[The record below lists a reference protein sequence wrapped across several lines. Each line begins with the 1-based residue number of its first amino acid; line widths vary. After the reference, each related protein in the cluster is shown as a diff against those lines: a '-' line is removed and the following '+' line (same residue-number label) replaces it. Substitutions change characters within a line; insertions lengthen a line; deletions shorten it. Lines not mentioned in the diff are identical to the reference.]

1 MSGRPSHLVQILLP
15 KETGG
20 GAPVSRRWFDTLL
33 KELTDKFGGV
43 TSFLRSPGEGLWQNS
58 GEKEQDSIA
67 VIEVMADEIDRA
79 YWRSL
84 RERLERELMQNEI
97 VIRAQAI
104 QLL

>member
-1 MSGRPSHLVQILLP
+1 MTGRPANLVQILLP

-20 GAPVSRRWFDTLL
+20 GDPVSRQWFDALL
-33 KELTDKFGGV
+33 KELTDRFGGV
-43 TSFLRSPGEGLWQNS
+43 TSFIRSSGEGLWQNGS
-58 GEKEQDSIA
+58 EKKRDSIA
-67 VIEVMADEIDRA
+67 VIEVMADELDQG

-97 VIRAQAI
+97 IIRAQAI

>member
-1 MSGRPSHLVQILLP
+1 VQILLP

-20 GAPVSRRWFDTLL
+20 GEPVSGQWFDAFL
-33 KELTDKFGGV
+33 KELTDRFGGV
-43 TSFLRSPGEGLWQNS
+43 TRFLRSPGEDIWQNG
-58 GEKEQDSIA
+58 GEKERDSIA
-67 VIEVMADEIDRA
+67 VIEVMADELDRT

-84 RERLERELMQNEI
+84 RERLECELMQNEI

>member
-20 GAPVSRRWFDTLL
+20 GEPVSRQWFENLL
-33 KELTDKFGGV
+33 KELTGRFGGA
-43 TSFLRSPGEGLWQNS
+43 TSFLRSPGEGLWQKG
-58 GEKEQDSIA
+58 GEKEWDSIA
-67 VIEVMADEIDRA
+67 VIEVMAEELDKA

-97 VIRAQAI
+97 VIRAEGI

>member
-1 MSGRPSHLVQILLP
+1 MSGPPSHLVQILLP

-20 GAPVSRRWFDTLL
+20 GEPVSRQWFDTLL
-33 KELTDKFGGV
+33 KELTDRFGGV
-43 TSFLRSPGEGLWQNS
+43 TSFLRSSGEGLWQNG
-58 GEKEQDSIA
+58 GEKERDSVA
-67 VIEVMADEIDRA
+67 VIEVMAAELDRA